1 MAFGVCADLG
11 NVAHVVYPAVFCDVI
26 MIAAFGEALPLV
38 HGVEGGRGEITGA
51 AGGGAMHHNE
61 RDVSLFD
68 HCFVGDYVS
77 NF

>member
-1 MAFGVCADLG
+1 
-11 NVAHVVYPAVFCDVI
+11 
-26 MIAAFGEALPLV
+26 MIAAFGEALTLV

-51 AGGGAMHHNE
+51 AGGGAMHHDQGN
-61 RDVSLFD
+61 VSLFD